1 MKVKRILVSQPVP
14 QTDKNPY
21 QELCDKHG
29 VKIDFRQFIEVAEVS
44 AKEFRKD
51 KVNILEHTAVIL
63 TSKTAIDHFFR
74 ICEELRIVIPDTMK
88 YFCITESIAFYLQKY
103 ITYRKRKIFVGVKTF
118 ENLMELIVKHK
129 QENYL
134 VPLSDI
140 HQDDIPTLLE
150 KNKIKYSKA
159 ILYKTVSANLSDI
172 TDFTYDI
179 LVFFSPRGIISLREN
194 FPTFVQNGTKIA
206 TFGESTAKEARDS
219 GLRIDILAPTPEAPS
234 MTMALDN
241 FIKEDIKKNKN
252 FE

>member
-1 MKVKRILVSQPVP
+1 VKVKRILVSQPVP